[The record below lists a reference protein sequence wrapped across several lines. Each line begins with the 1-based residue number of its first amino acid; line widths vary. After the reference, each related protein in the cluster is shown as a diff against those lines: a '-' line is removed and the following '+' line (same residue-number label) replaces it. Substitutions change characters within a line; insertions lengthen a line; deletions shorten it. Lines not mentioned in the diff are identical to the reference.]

1 MILFLLAY
9 LGGVLTIVSPCIL
22 PVLPF
27 VFARADQPFLRSGLP
42 MLVGMAAAFSVVATL
57 AAVAGGWAVEANE
70 LGRLAA
76 LALLAVFGLA
86 LVFPALSDHFTRPL
100 VALGD
105 RLSASA
111 DRGAADRKSTILP
124 SLLLGVA
131 TGLLWAPCAGPVLGL
146 ILTGA
151 ALQGANA
158 QTTLLLVAYAAGAAT
173 SLALALLVGGR
184 VFAAMKR
191 SLGIGEWVRRAV
203 GAAVLAGVAAIALGL
218 DTGFLSRVSYASTAS
233 IEQKLLDGLQP
244 APAAPAQSSVVMNG
258 GAMMSA
264 NPGGGDN
271 PAMMMKAK
279 SADPIVIPNDAAAM
293 MAANP
298 GGGDNPA
305 MMMKAKPTEPTAVMN
320 GSPAMMSA
328 NAGGGENPAMMM
340 KAKPTEPTVVMNG
353 GPAMMAANP
362 AMMMKAKPS
371 AVEESLPVEGSVP
384 SLSGAVE
391 WLNSPPLTME
401 ALKGKVVLVDFWT
414 YSCINC
420 LRAIPYVRAWADK
433 YRDQGLVVI
442 GVHAPEFAFE
452 KNLGNVKKAVADLKI
467 DYPVA
472 VDNDYAI
479 WRAFQNQYWPAHYF
493 IDAQGRIR
501 HHHFGEGDYDGS
513 ERVIQQLLAEAGKN
527 ASAGLVSVN
536 ASGVEAAADMKD
548 VQSPETYL
556 GYVRAEN
563 FASNGGAVPDAR
575 HIYELQE
582 PRLNEWGVAGD
593 WTIGRESA
601 VLNEKGG
608 SIAYRFHARDL
619 HLVLGPGTSGAP
631 IHFRVTIDG
640 KAPGEGHGAD
650 ADAEGLGVV
659 TEQRLYQLVRQTG
672 EVGDHTFK
680 IEFLDPGVQ
689 AFAFTFG

>member
-111 DRGAADRKSTILP
+111 DRDAAARKSTILP

-158 QTTLLLVAYAAGAAT
+158 QTTLLLLAYAAGAAT
-173 SLALALLVGGR
+173 SLALALVVGGR

-203 GAAVLAGVAAIALGL
+203 GVAVLAGVAAIALGL
-218 DTGFLSRVSYASTAS
+218 DTGFLSRLSYASTAS

-244 APAAPAQSSVVMNG
+244 NPAAPPQPSVAMNGGAMMSANPGGGDNPAMMMKAKPTEPSVVMNGGAMMSANPGGGENPAMMMKAKPTEPSVVMNG

-271 PAMMMKAK
+271 PAMMMKA
-279 SADPIVIPNDAAAM
+279 N
-293 MAANP
+293 
-298 GGGDNPA
+298 
-305 MMMKAKPTEPTAVMN
+305 PTEPSVA
-320 GSPAMMSA
+320 
-328 NAGGGENPAMMM
+328 
-340 KAKPTEPTVVMNG
+340 MNG
-353 GPAMMAANP
+353 GPAMKAANP
-362 AMMMKAKPS
+362 AADENSAMMMKPKPG
-371 AVEESLPVEGSVP
+371 ATEENLPVEGGTP
-384 SLSGAVE
+384 ALAGAVQ

-420 LRAIPYVRAWADK
+420 IRAIPYVIAWAEK
-433 YRDQGLVVI
+433 YKDQGLVVI

-452 KNLGNVKKAVADLKI
+452 KNLDNVKKAVSDLKI
-467 DYPVA
+467 EYPVA

-501 HHHFGEGDYDGS
+501 HHHFGEGDPAIARRSRQDRGIVGHRLRES
-513 ERVIQQLLAEAGKN
+513 DRRRG
-527 ASAGLVSVN
+527 GL
-536 ASGVEAAADMKD
+536 
-548 VQSPETYL
+548 
-556 GYVRAEN
+556 
-563 FASNGGAVPDAR
+563 R
-575 HIYELQE
+575 HKGRSI
-582 PRLNEWGVAGD
+582 AGD
-593 WTIGRESA
+593 LCRLCQSGKFRLERRC
-601 VLNEKGG
+601 G
-608 SIAYRFHARDL
+608 ARC
-619 HLVLGPGTSGAP
+619 TSP
-631 IHFRVTIDG
+631 
-640 KAPGEGHGAD
+640 
-650 ADAEGLGVV
+650 L
-659 TEQRLYQLVRQTG
+659 
-672 EVGDHTFK
+672 
-680 IEFLDPGVQ
+680 
-689 AFAFTFG
+689 